1 MAECEQ
7 EVYGHGGG
15 RPPPSSGRRLP
26 KKPPSSGRR
35 LPKVWGVR
43 WWAELYAVRTRADAR
58 AARASAMYAMRY
70 ARLWLAGT
78 PEGELVGRQFDAIEA
93 AGGAALLGV
102 AIRILM
108 LAATWDRA
116 GGRLI
121 DHTGR
126 PASPRQIAEALRMS
140 LAETGTALRLLSR
153 PSVGFLTWEPCG
165 SAGRP
170 IDAVRAAE
178 DARGMPSRG
187 ESREDAPAG
196 PAPPTAAGDEGADRQ
211 RGDDRDR
218 PEERGEAA
226 GGHGAG
232 GGGPPGRCGA
242 GGCAV
247 ADAQEQEQEQEQG
260 QEEEAAEGR
269 APPAAADPAA
279 PEEKN
284 KSGLPAEGEA
294 HTQGQGAGAAAR
306 EGQGGRQGQADGR
319 EAEADAD
326 EPTEADPQS
335 GAPDAETPRRQPPRR
350 QAEGASD
357 GSDRPATAGVGSM
370 APAVATDAEAMGD
383 LLYSTLYPAI
393 GDERGGAK
401 RGGTGGAAVTL
412 ERFRVRERAA
422 LASTWA
428 SVLMTGC
435 EGAELA
441 GHYAASMKHARRH
454 AKQRRPRKT
463 RGALWQFSWHKHM
476 LAAVGDRRWVAATRA
491 HRALAGPLE

>member
-247 ADAQEQEQEQEQG
+247 ADAQEQEQEQG

-401 RGGTGGAAVTL
+401 RGGTAGAAVTL

-441 GHYAASMKHARRH
+441 GHYAAAMKHARRH

-463 RGALWQFSWHKHM
+463 RGALWQFSWHMHM